1 MRSSVPSRYLIGI
14 DLGTTNS
21 VVAYIDTRIDAH
33 IDTHIDTREVADA
46 GPPIHVFPVPQL
58 VGHGEVRTLPAL
70 PSFLYF
76 PTADELSAGAVSAT
90 WDEDPPMV
98 TGVLAREQGAL
109 VPSRQVSSAK
119 SWLSYSGVDR
129 RAKILPA
136 QADPPQALISQPMI
150 SPVEASARYLMHLR
164 DAWNGAIGTDA
175 ETRFEHQEIVL
186 TVPASFDEEAR
197 ELTVEAA
204 RRAGLDKLTLLEEP
218 LAAFYAW
225 VGTKIAANRI
235 EPNRDVLGGGNGEDL
250 RDGELI
256 LICDVGGGTTDFSLV
271 RTRLVNGELQ
281 FERSAIGEHLLLGGD
296 NLDFALARRVE
307 DKLVR
312 DKLKD
317 IPLTLRQRYAL
328 RRACCAAKE
337 RLLSDSELSHVPVT
351 ILGSGQAV
359 VGQALSVDLTREE
372 VLQILTEGFLP
383 ITAPNEMPAYGR
395 PTGLR
400 ELGLPYAS
408 DPAITRHLA
417 AFLRQAAVAMNGSSA
432 NSAAANQSSANQ
444 SSADHRMARPDAVL
458 FNGGF
463 CAPAVTR
470 ERIVEAISSWFDGAQ
485 SGWRPKLLNHEA
497 AGSAVDPA
505 IESSVVSSM
514 ESAVARGAAYYG
526 RVRHGA
532 GLRVRA
538 GSARTYYIGLRSDDR
553 LQDQGLQGICILP
566 AGVEEGT
573 TLPLLNR
580 EFLVL
585 ANRPVSFSLYSSRT
599 RHDAHGEVACL
610 DDDEDEADQANVHRH
625 APLVTLLRY
634 GKKMRDVYLT
644 VGLRASFTEVGTLEL
659 WCESRDTP
667 HRWRLQF
674 ELRGEEAQAQQLG
687 TAEPQPVATRSS
699 AVSTSDATVESAARL
714 IRSVFGGSADGDTL
728 APETL
733 VSQME
738 AVLSAKRDSWPVSAI
753 RRFGDVLIEV
763 AAGRKKS
770 PRHEVRWLNL
780 SGFCLRPGFGAPG
793 DARRVND
800 LRTIASNELV
810 FADDLRCQV
819 EMLVLLRRIAGGINA
834 SEQQALYRKRT
845 RRAGR
850 NKKGRVNRQLEYEE
864 WRLFSSLEHLLAS
877 TRAALGHELLAK
889 IREEPGEAIWLWSLG
904 RLGARI
910 PLYGPRHSV
919 VAAEIAG
926 EWVKALL
933 DLSPFTAATGSAIVQ
948 ISRRT
953 DDRSHDD
960 RVRDIAD
967 AIREL
972 AISRLIAVGIAEDSI
987 QLLSKSVPPE
997 RADAVRSFGESL
1009 PPGLQVVSSSNC
1021 LLSVPALHN
1030 SGPTL
1035 SKPE

>member
-1 MRSSVPSRYLIGI
+1 VPSRYLIGI

-21 VVAYIDTRIDAH
+21 VVAYIDTQ
-33 IDTHIDTREVADA
+33 EVADA
-46 GPPIHVFPVPQL
+46 GSPIRVFPIPQL
-58 VGHGEVRTLPAL
+58 VAHGEVLTLSAL

-76 PTADELSAGAVSAT
+76 PTEDELSAGAVSAT
-90 WDEDPPMV
+90 WDENPPMV

-119 SWLSYSGVDR
+119 SWLSCPGVDR

-136 QADPPQALISQPMI
+136 QAEPPQPMI

-164 DAWNGAIGTDA
+164 DAWNGAIATDV

-225 VGTKIAANRI
+225 IATNR
-235 EPNRDVLGGGNGEDL
+235 NAQAGGGEGL

-256 LICDVGGGTTDFSLV
+256 LICDIGGGTTDFSLV
-271 RTRLVNGELQ
+271 RARLVNGELQ
-281 FERSAIGEHLLLGGD
+281 FERTAIGEHLLLGGD
-296 NLDFALARRVE
+296 NLDFALVRRVE
-307 DKLVR
+307 E
-312 DKLKD
+312 KLKD
-317 IPLTLRQRYAL
+317 IQLTLRQRYAL
-328 RRACCAAKE
+328 RRVCCAAKE
-337 RLLSDSELSHVPVT
+337 RLLSDSSLERVPVT
-351 ILGSGQAV
+351 VLGSGRAV

-372 VLQILTEGFLP
+372 VLQILTAGFLP
-383 ITAPNEMPAYGR
+383 ITAPDEMPAHGR

-408 DPAITRHLA
+408 DPAITKHLA
-417 AFLRQAAVAMNGSSA
+417 AFLTQAAVAMNGSSA
-432 NSAAANQSSANQ
+432 N
-444 SSADHRMARPDAVL
+444 HRMARPNAVL

-470 ERIVEAISSWFDGAQ
+470 GRIVGAISAWFGGART
-485 SGWRPKLLNHEA
+485 GWRPKLLNNEA
-497 AGSAVDPA
+497 VDSAV
-505 IESSVVSSM
+505 

-526 RVRHGA
+526 RVRRGT
-532 GLRVRA
+532 GLRIRA
-538 GSARTYYIGLRSDDR
+538 GSARTYYIGWRSDD
-553 LQDQGLQGICILP
+553 GLQGICVLP
-566 AGVEEGT
+566 AGVEEGA

-580 EFLVL
+580 EFSVL
-585 ANRPVSFSLYSSRT
+585 ANRPVSFTLYSSRA
-599 RHDAHGEVACL
+599 RYDAHGEVAAL
-610 DDDEDEADQANVHRH
+610 DEANVHRH

-634 GKKMRDVYLT
+634 GKKMRDVYLI
-644 VGLRASFTEVGTLEL
+644 VGLRANFTEVGTLEL

-674 ELRGEEAQAQQLG
+674 ELRGEEAQAQQLD
-687 TAEPQPVATRSS
+687 TAKPQPVPTSSS
-699 AVSTSDATVESAARL
+699 AVTTSDATVESAAQL

-738 AVLSAKRDSWPVSAI
+738 AALGAKRDSWPISAI

-763 AAGRKKS
+763 DAGRKKS

-780 SGFCLRPGFGAPG
+780 SGFCLRPGFGVPG
-793 DARRVND
+793 DDARVND
-800 LRTIASNELV
+800 LCTIASNELV
-810 FADDLRCQV
+810 FADDLQCQV

-834 SEQQALYRKRT
+834 SEQQALYRKHT
-845 RRAGR
+845 RRAGSK
-850 NKKGRVNRQLEYEE
+850 KKGRVNRQLECEE
-864 WRLFSSLEHLLAS
+864 WRLFASLEHLLAS
-877 TRAALGHELLAK
+877 TRASLGHELVAK
-889 IREEPGEAIWLWSLG
+889 IRKEPGDAIWLWSLG

-910 PLYGPRHSV
+910 PLYGPLHSV

-926 EWVKALL
+926 EWLKALL
-933 DLSPFTAATGSAIVQ
+933 DLSTFSAVTGSAIVLLA
-948 ISRRT
+948 RRT
-953 DDRSHDD
+953 DDRS
-960 RVRDIAD
+960 RDIDD
-967 AIREL
+967 AIREQ
-972 AISRLIAVGIAEDSI
+972 AISRLMALGIAEETI
-987 QLLSKSVPPE
+987 QPLSKYVSPE

-1021 LLSVPALHN
+1021 LLSVPALHS
-1030 SGPTL
+1030 SGPTF
-1035 SKPE
+1035 SKPA

>member
-1 MRSSVPSRYLIGI
+1 MPSRYLIGI

-21 VVAYIDTRIDAH
+21 VVAYIDTQ
-33 IDTHIDTREVADA
+33 EVADA
-46 GPPIHVFPVPQL
+46 GSPIRVFPVPQL
-58 VGHGEVRTLPAL
+58 VAHGEVRTLPAL

-76 PTADELSAGAVSAT
+76 PTEDELSAGAVSAT

-119 SWLSYSGVDR
+119 SWLSYPGVDR

-136 QADPPQALISQPMI
+136 QAEPPQPMI

-204 RRAGLDKLTLLEEP
+204 RRAGLDNLTLLEEP

-225 VGTKIAANRI
+225 IAANRHAQAGG
-235 EPNRDVLGGGNGEDL
+235 PSSRPYLARDGNGEDL

-256 LICDVGGGTTDFSLV
+256 LICDIGGGTTDFSLV
-271 RTRLVNGELQ
+271 RARLVNGELQ
-281 FERSAIGEHLLLGGD
+281 FERTAIGEHLLLGGD

-307 DKLVR
+307 E
-312 DKLKD
+312 KLKD
-317 IPLTLRQRYAL
+317 IKLTLRQRYAL

-337 RLLSDSELSHVPVT
+337 RLLSDSSLERVPVT
-351 ILGSGQAV
+351 VLGSGRAV

-372 VLQILTEGFLP
+372 VLQILTAGFLP
-383 ITAPNEMPAYGR
+383 ITAPDEMPAHGR

-408 DPAITRHLA
+408 DPAITKHLA
-417 AFLRQAAVAMNGSSA
+417 AFLTQAAVAMNGSSA
-432 NSAAANQSSANQ
+432 NQ
-444 SSADHRMARPDAVL
+444 RMARPDAVL

-470 ERIVEAISSWFDGAQ
+470 ERIVEAISTWFGGAQ
-485 SGWRPKLLNHEA
+485 SGWRPKLLNNE
-497 AGSAVDPA
+497 AVD
-505 IESSVVSSM
+505 
-514 ESAVARGAAYYG
+514 SAVARGAAYYG
-526 RVRHGA
+526 RVRRGT
-532 GLRVRA
+532 GLRIRA
-538 GSARTYYIGLRSDDR
+538 GSARTYYIGWRSDD
-553 LQDQGLQGICILP
+553 GLQGICVLP

-580 EFLVL
+580 EFSVL
-585 ANRPVSFSLYSSRT
+585 ANRPVSFTLYSSRT
-599 RHDAHGEVACL
+599 RHDAHGEVAAL
-610 DDDEDEADQANVHRH
+610 DEANVHRH

-634 GKKMRDVYLT
+634 GKKMRDVYLI
-644 VGLRASFTEVGTLEL
+644 VRLRASFTEVGTLEL

-674 ELRGEEAQAQQLG
+674 ELRGEEAQAQQLD
-687 TAEPQPVATRSS
+687 TAKPQPVPTRSS
-699 AVSTSDATVESAARL
+699 AVTTSDATVESAAQL

-738 AVLSAKRDSWPVSAI
+738 AALGAKRDSWPISAI

-793 DARRVND
+793 DDARVND

-810 FADDLRCQV
+810 FADDLQCQV

-834 SEQQALYRKRT
+834 SEQQALYRKHT
-845 RRAGR
+845 SRAGSK
-850 NKKGRVNRQLEYEE
+850 KKGRVNRQLEYEE
-864 WRLFSSLEHLLAS
+864 WRLVASLEHLLAS
-877 TRAALGHELLAK
+877 TRALLGHELLAK
-889 IREEPGEAIWLWSLG
+889 IRKEPEDAIWLWSLG

-910 PLYGPRHSV
+910 PLYGPLHSV

-926 EWVKALL
+926 EWLKALL
-933 DLSPFTAATGSAIVQ
+933 DLSTFTAVTASAIVL
-948 ISRRT
+948 IARRT
-953 DDRSHDD
+953 DDRS
-960 RVRDIAD
+960 RDIDD
-967 AIREL
+967 AIREQ
-972 AISRLIAVGIAEDSI
+972 AISRLMALGIAEETI
-987 QLLSKSVPPE
+987 QLLSKYVPPE

-1021 LLSVPALHN
+1021 LLSVPALHS
-1030 SGPTL
+1030 SGPTF
-1035 SKPE
+1035 SKPA